1 MNDLQTKK
9 ALKREPFKWRSIF
22 KYFLQGLLV
31 IAPLAITIYTIY
43 WIISTVDNWV
53 PLFRK
58 PIKDFQG
65 HTVGYEVQNYG
76 LGFLLIIVTIIIIGY
91 LSSFFIQS
99 RIFSLFDKW
108 LEKTPGVKYI
118 YSSVRDFFE
127 AFAGNKKKFDKAV
140 LISVFADDVWIV
152 GFLTDQEMHKFEM
165 GSQHVAVYVPQ
176 AYNFAG
182 QLYILPRHKVKKID
196 HLTSGEAMKYAVTG
210 GVVHVEEDDIREKL
224 QPQEEPLK

>member
-1 MNDLQTKK
+1 MNEVKTKR
-9 ALKREPFKWRSIF
+9 AFKREPFRWKSIF

-43 WIISTVDNWV
+43 WVISTVDNWV
-53 PLFRK
+53 PIFRK
-58 PIKDFQG
+58 PVRDFQG
-65 HTVGYEVQNYG
+65 HTIGYEVQNYG
-76 LGFLLIIVTIIIIGY
+76 LGFLVIIVTIIIIGY

-108 LEKTPGVKYI
+108 LEKTPGIKYI

-127 AFAGNKKKFDKAV
+127 AFAGNKRRFDKAV
-140 LISVFADDVWIV
+140 LINVFGDDVWIV
-152 GFLTDQEMHKFEM
+152 GFLTDQEMHKFDM
-165 GSQHVAVYVPQ
+165 GSEHVAVYVPQ

-210 GVVHVEEDDIREKL
+210 GVVHVEEDNVRERL
-224 QPQEEPLK
+224 QPHEEPLK